1 MIMAKPM
8 HHRNSVMDSSLIVL
22 EVPTPEDGVPCTGQG
37 HIDGL
42 LSELSE
48 TYVSIMKNET
58 RIWMLRSLLDRGL
71 STNDIFFL

>member
-1 MIMAKPM
+1 M

-22 EVPTPEDGVPCTGQG
+22 EEPTPEDGVPCTGQG

-42 LSELSE
+42 LSEHSE

-58 RIWMLRSLLDRGL
+58 WI
-71 STNDIFFL
+71 